1 MSGSSFWK
9 EFPKPIVALAPME
22 GYSDSA
28 FRQVCKS
35 VNPSIVTYT
44 EFTSADGL
52 HHSPDRV
59 RKKLQFKPTESP
71 VIAQIFGKHPETFV
85 SAAKLI
91 EDMGFSG
98 IDLNMGCPAKKVVKS
113 EHGVALRKNHDL
125 AFKLIESVVKAT
137 ALPVSVKSRLG
148 WEDSSDLEAFCLG
161 AESAG
166 ASMIAIHA
174 RTYAQPY
181 KVAAQWEPLYQLKP
195 KLSIPLLG
203 NGGLSGLAD
212 GYTKIN
218 NLDGFLIGQ
227 AAMGNPWVFS
237 ESNPLPNF
245 HEKIPIIK
253 AHAHY
258 LIEDKGERVG
268 CREIRKHLVTYC
280 KLIPNARQW
289 RSELVHVESLAAIES
304 VLDRMAITLS
314 QSLAIN

>member
-1 MSGSSFWK
+1 MSGSLFWT

-28 FRQVCKS
+28 FRQVCKA
-35 VNPSIVTYT
+35 VNPDIVTYT

-59 RKKLQFKPTESP
+59 RKKLAFKSTEKP

-113 EHGVALRKNHDL
+113 EHGVALRKNHAL
-125 AFKLIESVVKAT
+125 AFKLIESVASAT
-137 ALPVSVKSRLG
+137 HLPVSVKSRLG
-148 WEDSSDLEAFCLG
+148 WEDDSDLDAFCLG
-161 AESAG
+161 AQSAG

-181 KVAAQWEPLYQLKP
+181 KVAAQWESLYRLKD

-203 NGGLSGLAD
+203 NGGLTGLAD
-212 GYTKIN
+212 GYAKLKH
-218 NLDGFLIGQ
+218 LDGFLIGQ

-237 ESNPLPNF
+237 TTNPTPSF

-253 AHAHY
+253 AHARY
-258 LIEDKGERVG
+258 LIDDKGERVG

-304 VLDRMAITLS
+304 VLDRMADTIPELS
-314 QSLAIN
+314 N